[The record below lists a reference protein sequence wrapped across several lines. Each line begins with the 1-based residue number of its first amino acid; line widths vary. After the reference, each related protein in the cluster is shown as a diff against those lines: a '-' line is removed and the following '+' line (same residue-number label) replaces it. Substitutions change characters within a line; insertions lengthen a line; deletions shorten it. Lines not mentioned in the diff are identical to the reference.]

1 LELLDRDMMVGYELL
16 KPLIVLRISSLS
28 EAICERLCSFSE
40 YPEGLLDVEV
50 DLYSVFCWDALI
62 TAPVLSDVALEII
75 LAVA

>member
-1 LELLDRDMMVGYELL
+1 MASR
-16 KPLIVLRISSLS
+16 LS
-28 EAICERLCSFSE
+28 
-40 YPEGLLDVEV
+40 EGLLDVEV